1 MIKIYQFN
9 NDYQQESRALYTFIP
24 NKYYGQL
31 LEILPINFI
40 FSKTFNSEF
49 FLLKC
54 EASR

>member
-9 NDYQQESRALYTFIP
+9 NDYQQESRALCRFIL

-40 FSKTFNSEF
+40 FSKTFNSDF

-54 EASR
+54 EANR